1 MLWKLLPVGL
11 SYALLQVTLRFKDDS
26 DLAKRLQDRDP
37 RAMSDLYER
46 YGRIAYSL
54 IYRVVRNT
62 GAAEDLVQ
70 ETFLR
75 VWNRVQ
81 SFDRT
86 RGALGP
92 WVLTVARNRAID
104 YLRSVD
110 GKMSAGALELD
121 RLETPPLF
129 SNFEDTALSLDRA
142 RTIRTAFEKLTP
154 TQKQVIELAYF
165 EGLSQTEMAER
176 MKQPLGTV
184 KTWVRSALK
193 DLRDDLEFY
202 ALGVLDPAEKNTID
216 DHLRTGCAT
225 CEARLRDA
233 LAVNT
238 ILMSMAPDVV
248 PPARLKRRVLASV
261 GVHPMSWSWLAA
273 LAASCMLM
281 VALWLSVQERS
292 RSSELALARRTL
304 IEVSGQR

>member
-1 MLWKLLPVGL
+1 MTPLMLWKLLPVGFA
-11 SYALLQVTLRFKDDS
+11 YALLQVALRLKDDG
-26 DLAKRLQDRDP
+26 DLAKRLKDRDP
-37 RAMSDLYER
+37 RAMSELYDR
-46 YGRIAYSL
+46 YGRLAYSL
-54 IYRVVRNT
+54 IYRVVRNA

-81 SFDRT
+81 SFDQT

-121 RLETPPLF
+121 RLETPVMF
-129 SNFEDTALSLDRA
+129 SNFEDGALSLDRA
-142 RTIRTAFEKLTP
+142 RVLKTAFEKLSP
-154 TQKQVIELAYF
+154 TQREVIELAYF

-193 DLRDDLEFY
+193 ALRDDIVGE
-202 ALGVLDPAEKNTID
+202 
-216 DHLRTGCAT
+216 AT
-225 CEARLRDA
+225 A
-233 LAVNT
+233 
-238 ILMSMAPDVV
+238 
-248 PPARLKRRVLASV
+248 
-261 GVHPMSWSWLAA
+261 
-273 LAASCMLM
+273 
-281 VALWLSVQERS
+281 
-292 RSSELALARRTL
+292 
-304 IEVSGQR
+304 